1 MRHIYL
7 LITIA
12 ALLVGCASQHNNDSS
27 TIYDSGVS
35 RELADWRK
43 ATIADLRYNLHFEIP
58 AERSSEVVA
67 NVEILFRLDTP
78 QEIVIDFRDLQGI
91 KSVCNNVGEII
102 EYTAENEHIII
113 PESYTQIGENSIN
126 IEFIAGS
133 QSLNRNDEFLYTLLV
148 PDRAR
153 TLFPCFDQPNLKA
166 SFTLSLE
173 CEACFLLNFYQKV
186 LPTLTA
192 SKSSSISFEGALV
205 RSDTMTMHTEEKMN
219 AGSSS

>member
-7 LITIA
+7 LITVA

-153 TLFPCFDQPNLKA
+153 TLFPA
-166 SFTLSLE
+166 STSQTSRRASHSRLPYPKSGAQCRIPLLVAPSLW
-173 CEACFLLNFYQKV
+173 
-186 LPTLTA
+186 
-192 SKSSSISFEGALV
+192 IIDV
-205 RSDTMTMHTEEKMN
+205 RS
-219 AGSSS
+219 